1 MRIGTIIWIVVLL
14 GAAVGLGVS
23 IRHASIPRT
32 VDGVRVYTL
41 LVWGA
46 AEEVRELDER
56 VLAPVNRAMSLC
68 GARIRVVAVPQDYP
82 TKLRTMI
89 AGGSP
94 PELFYLSQT
103 DVPAFAAQG
112 VLADLTDRIARDGSP
127 ATDLDRYYRDVLDLY
142 RVDGRVVGLPWI
154 AQPVVMYCNRALF
167 REANVPL
174 PDRTWDRERF
184 ARAAWRLTRDA
195 DGDGE
200 VDRWGFIVNPG
211 WPPHHMWVWQNGA
224 DLLTPSRRW
233 ALDDP
238 RAASA
243 LDDYAGLIHDR
254 RVAPPLSIVTA
265 RGFADLFR
273 AGRVAMFMGGAA
285 DDLDRLPGLDV
296 VVAEVPAGPGGT
308 RATFAWTAGLHM
320 SATAADDP
328 TAFEA
333 YVRLLEGIQRW
344 KIPAPRRDLAE
355 TLERVDPRKADAAD
369 AIRRSMEYMRPPR
382 VIEHQ
387 VRWQTIFD
395 EEVIQPLLTDPDA
408 RAEELLRR
416 ARDRLEGLL

>member
-1 MRIGTIIWIVVLL
+1 MRIGTIIWIALLL
-14 GAAVGLGVS
+14 GAAAGLGVS
-23 IRHASIPRT
+23 IRRASTPRT

-46 AEEVRELDER
+46 AEEIGELEGR
-56 VLAPVNRAMSLC
+56 VVAPVNRAMARL
-68 GARIRVVAVPQDYP
+68 GARVRAVAVPKDYP

-112 VLADLTDRIARDGSP
+112 VLADLTDRVAQDASP
-127 ATDLDRYYRDVLDLY
+127 STDLERYYPEVLDLY
-142 RVDGRVVGLPWI
+142 RLDGRLVGLPWI
-154 AQPVVMYCNRALF
+154 AQPVVLYCNRTLF

-174 PDRTWDRERF
+174 PDRSWGRARF
-184 ARAAWRLTRDA
+184 VRAARRLTRDT

-200 VDRWGFIVNPG
+200 IDRWGFIVTPG
-211 WPPHHMWVWQNGA
+211 WPPHHMWIWQNGA
-224 DLLTPSRRW
+224 AMLTPEGRW

-238 RAASA
+238 RAAAA
-243 LDDYAGLIHDR
+243 LDDYAGLVHDD

-296 VVAEVPAGPGGT
+296 VVAEVPAGPGGR

-320 SATAADDP
+320 SPPAAADP
-328 TAFEA
+328 VAFEA
-333 YVRLLEGIQRW
+333 YVRLLDRIQRW
-344 KIPAPRRDLAE
+344 KIPAPRRDLAGIIG
-355 TLERVDPRKADAAD
+355 RVEPRKARAAEV
-369 AIRRSMEYMRPPR
+369 IRRSMEYMRPPR

-395 EEVIQPLLTDPDA
+395 EEVIQPLLRNPDA
-408 RAEELLRR
+408 RAAERLDQ
-416 ARDRLEGLL
+416 ARLRLEGLL